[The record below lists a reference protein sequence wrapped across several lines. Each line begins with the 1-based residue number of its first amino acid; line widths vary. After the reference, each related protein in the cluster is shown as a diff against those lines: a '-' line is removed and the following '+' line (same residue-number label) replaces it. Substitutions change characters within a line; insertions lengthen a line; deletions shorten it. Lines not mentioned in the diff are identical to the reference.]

1 MAETIIRS
9 RTVKE
14 CLEYIKTLDPDTA
27 ITEWFIRTLCKDNKI
42 QYFASG
48 KKLLINLDNLISYIN
63 YNAWGC
69 ANVQ

>member
-1 MAETIIRS
+1 MADTIIRS

-14 CLEYIKTLDPDTA
+14 CWEYIKTLDTDTA

-63 YNAWGC
+63 YNAWRC